1 MPDDKDCDELNQ
13 DSEDAKWAARE
24 ATSKEFDAFD
34 KVTDAANEIKDAH
47 DYFDEANMTDDEI
60 IEAQIDLIETARQE
74 TADQIKEARD
84 DWSDAHGA
92 GAGNGDTSD
101 RIDALNQEMKDLDNT
116 EERLAD
122 LVDDWRE
129 ARDDHTELE
138 ADAEKKLDDWDEH
151 CAPPDDPPEEPD
163 DEDGGDEPDGGHP
176 GKPKG
181 TDDPADAGPD
191 QPDP

>member
-1 MPDDKDCDELNQ
+1 MPDVDCDDLDKKNEA
-13 DSEDAKWAARE
+13 AKWAARE
-24 ATSKEFDAFD
+24 ASSKEFDAFD

-47 DYFDEANMTDDEI
+47 DYFDETNMTDNEI

-122 LVDDWRE
+122 LVDDWGE
-129 ARDDHTELE
+129 ARDDHTEKSNE
-138 ADAEKKLDDWDEH
+138 ADQALEDWDEH
-151 CAPPDDPPEEPD
+151 CAPPDDPPEEPED
-163 DEDGGDEPDGGHP
+163 DEEDDGGEEPDGGHP
-176 GKPKG
+176 KKPKG
-181 TDDPADAGPD
+181 AGGGADAG